1 MSSAANLLVLP
12 HSATICGQSY
22 TREPY
27 HTLADRMRKPED
39 ELKLVIVCDMW
50 LTGFDVHSLHTLYID
65 KPMKGHNLMQA
76 ITSPKISSWK

>member
-1 MSSAANLLVLP
+1 
-12 HSATICGQSY
+12 
-22 TREPY
+22 
-27 HTLADRMRKPED
+27 MRKPED